1 MCRAQPIAWQS
12 WNVKWEENR
21 QRNKARVGSSAR
33 HKGLWQSTHEL
44 EEFFFPQSN
53 LMGEICG
60 YVNTKTQIIDKKKDT
75 DTLLRK
81 NTLEVEK
88 SDHIYLQQEDLIL
101 RVWTIWPR

>member
-1 MCRAQPIAWQS
+1 
-12 WNVKWEENR
+12 
-21 QRNKARVGSSAR
+21 
-33 HKGLWQSTHEL
+33 
-44 EEFFFPQSN
+44 
-53 LMGEICG
+53 MGEICG